1 MSRFL
6 IYLKFLTFLS
16 LSFNFIF
23 YNSPAL
29 LCQENP
35 GQSTEI
41 SLREVNLQLIG
52 DEEFA
57 AIPDGRQKVEK
68 ALSEVSAEFE
78 ELFGLRFNLLGWS
91 SFYSENNLKKVEA
104 LADSLGSFQR
114 NKKADILLAVTGQK
128 GIDQEYSGISVFKA
142 AVVIIIYTPE
152 QEKLKRLL
160 AHELGHA
167 FGGVHVPMEDS
178 VMSCHGS
185 GNRFDSDNQAIIRL
199 GRNRR
204 FERYKFPWPVEIQS
218 SIEEYYLKI
227 REKILRLVRPTQFF
241 NEANRPHPSGLDS
254 VDLNPYR
261 CLSDCFLMLSQIELE
276 KKNYQPAVKFCEE
289 ALKINPDDFEALNLK
304 AIALRRSGEVD
315 KSVAIYQFILKND
328 YQPSVVLFNLGI
340 AYSKLNQLQEA
351 EKAYQ
356 EALRRS
362 PVMVEAHNNLGE
374 IYLREGRLEEAERE
388 FQKAVELAPEFAL
401 SYSNLADLYLRLKQ
415 LKKAQYYVER
425 AIKIDPELASAHN
438 ILGNLR
444 RQEGRVEEAQQ
455 EYQKALDLDPTYEKA
470 WYNLGVAASDLGQW
484 ERAKEFFWKSI
495 KLQPNFAEGYAG
507 LGLYYLQVGDW
518 DKAIGYLKQ
527 ARELGYRNPAL
538 NVNLS
543 YAYMNKKDWKEAEE
557 EARRA
562 ISEQPDLALAYNNLG
577 IALAQQNR
585 LEESRAVLEKS
596 LKLKAEDRDAL
607 MNLAT
612 VELSH
617 NNEER
622 ALELFLKAVSLNPN
636 DRRNGLLY
644 NNIAVIYFH
653 QKKYNLSWEFCQ
665 KAIQAGFKVEESF
678 ISELEKKIKKDD
690 KKN

>member
-199 GRNRR
+199 GR
-204 FERYKFPWPVEIQS
+204 
-218 SIEEYYLKI
+218 
-227 REKILRLVRPTQFF
+227 
-241 NEANRPHPSGLDS
+241 
-254 VDLNPYR
+254 
-261 CLSDCFLMLSQIELE
+261 
-276 KKNYQPAVKFCEE
+276 
-289 ALKINPDDFEALNLK
+289 
-304 AIALRRSGEVD
+304 
-315 KSVAIYQFILKND
+315 
-328 YQPSVVLFNLGI
+328 
-340 AYSKLNQLQEA
+340 
-351 EKAYQ
+351 
-356 EALRRS
+356 
-362 PVMVEAHNNLGE
+362 
-374 IYLREGRLEEAERE
+374 
-388 FQKAVELAPEFAL
+388 
-401 SYSNLADLYLRLKQ
+401 
-415 LKKAQYYVER
+415 
-425 AIKIDPELASAHN
+425 
-438 ILGNLR
+438 
-444 RQEGRVEEAQQ
+444 
-455 EYQKALDLDPTYEKA
+455 
-470 WYNLGVAASDLGQW
+470 
-484 ERAKEFFWKSI
+484 
-495 KLQPNFAEGYAG
+495 
-507 LGLYYLQVGDW
+507 
-518 DKAIGYLKQ
+518 
-527 ARELGYRNPAL
+527 
-538 NVNLS
+538 
-543 YAYMNKKDWKEAEE
+543 
-557 EARRA
+557 
-562 ISEQPDLALAYNNLG
+562 
-577 IALAQQNR
+577 
-585 LEESRAVLEKS
+585 
-596 LKLKAEDRDAL
+596 
-607 MNLAT
+607 
-612 VELSH
+612 
-617 NNEER
+617 
-622 ALELFLKAVSLNPN
+622 
-636 DRRNGLLY
+636 
-644 NNIAVIYFH
+644 
-653 QKKYNLSWEFCQ
+653 
-665 KAIQAGFKVEESF
+665 
-678 ISELEKKIKKDD
+678 
-690 KKN
+690 